1 MRTHLHIIT
10 WDIPR
15 SKPEAA
21 GVRPK
26 IPVKFCNEGREDAR
40 SVNWGSSAAD
50 DAEGGAWQ
58 RRRGWNESLY
68 DWGDTLGTWHG

>member
-15 SKPEAA
+15 SKPEPT

-26 IPVKFCNEGREDAR
+26 IPVKFCNAGGRGAIGQFGDPVR
-40 SVNWGSSAAD
+40 WTVRPGD
-50 DAEGGAWQ
+50 DAWEATAWL
-58 RRRGWNESLY
+58 E
-68 DWGDTLGTWHG
+68 